1 MAEQGGVRGVRASVA
16 EEATGSNR
24 LLEEAILPT
33 WLNQRAITFWG
44 FNYIWI
50 GLAVVIVTFQYGANG
65 VGAGYTIPTVLA
77 IVWFATAALSILMT
91 ATADIGTEHGL
102 SFAVYLRA
110 PFGTIGTHLPAVSR
124 GIVAACWFG
133 IQTYLGALAINGI
146 VDFLTGF
153 DFWPLW
159 YALFLIVQTVNVAL
173 GIKAVERLASI
184 AAPAILAIAI
194 WMYFNLAG
202 VAQTKGINIWTFA
215 GNGESISLLALF
227 AANMAVWSALSVDI
241 PNITRFVATEPT
253 RNFFRRN
260 RNVLVAQF
268 FTLPT
273 VQALIAFIGAVSFIA
288 TGNWNPVEVIQ
299 GQGTGL
305 VLVILL
311 IMVILAQ
318 WSTNMAANAI
328 PAALAFVNAGAPRLS
343 YKMAVVLSAVLAT
356 AVAPWALLENLFAF
370 LSYYG
375 GFIGAIGGIMVCDY
389 YVFRRRHLNVPD
401 LYRADGQFQYWRG
414 VNPAGVIAWFGAA
427 VIALI
432 WLDIAFLLGFPIAF
446 VLYYVLMKFWVL
458 PRYKQV
464 EIESN
469 FDDRYLATSVG
480 LNWVYHRGEGFTRER
495 TEDIPETAV
504 ARQDL

>member
-1 MAEQGGVRGVRASVA
+1 MAQQSEVKSEKPEVGGH
-16 EEATGSNR
+16 
-24 LLEEAILPT
+24 LLEESILPT
-33 WLNQRAITFWG
+33 WLNQRAVTFWG

-65 VGAGYTIPTVLA
+65 VEAGYTVPTVLA
-77 IVWFATAALSILMT
+77 IVWFATAALAILMT

-110 PFGTIGTHLPAVSR
+110 PFGTVGTHLPAISR

-146 VDFLTGF
+146 VDFMTGF

-159 YALFLIVQTVNVAL
+159 YALFMIVQVVNVAL
-173 GIKAVERLASI
+173 GIRAVERLASI

-194 WMYFNLAG
+194 WMYFNLSG
-202 VAQTKGINIWTFA
+202 VAETKGINIWTFA
-215 GNGESISLLALF
+215 GEGQTISLLALF

-241 PNITRFVATEPT
+241 PNITRFVAAEPT
-253 RNFFRRN
+253 RSFVRRN

-305 VLVILL
+305 VLIVLL
-311 IMVILAQ
+311 VMVILAQ

-328 PAALAFVNAGAPRLS
+328 PAALTFVNAAAPRLR
-343 YKMAVVLSAVLAT
+343 YPWAVVLAGIVGT

-389 YVFRRRHLNVPD
+389 YVFRRRRLNVPD
-401 LYRADGQFQYWRG
+401 LYRTDGQFRYWRG
-414 VNPAGVIAWFGAA
+414 VNPAGVIAWFAA
-427 VIALI
+427 ALVSLI

-446 VLYYVLMKFWVL
+446 VLYYVLMRFWIVS
-458 PRYKQV
+458 RYKQA
-464 EIESN
+464 EIESGH
-469 FDDRYLATSVG
+469 DDRYLATSLG
-480 LNWVYHRGEGFTRER
+480 LNWVYKRGEWFTRER
-495 TEDIPETAV
+495 TEDIPEDAV
-504 ARQDL
+504 AREDL

>member
-1 MAEQGGVRGVRASVA
+1 MAQKPEVKAQKPEVGGH
-16 EEATGSNR
+16 
-24 LLEEAILPT
+24 LLEESILPT
-33 WLNQRAITFWG
+33 WLNQRAVTFWG

-65 VGAGYTIPTVLA
+65 VEAGYTIPTVLA
-77 IVWFATAALSILMT
+77 IVWFATAALAILMT

-146 VDFLTGF
+146 VDFMTGF

-159 YALFLIVQTVNVAL
+159 YALFMIVQVVNVAL
-173 GIKAVERLASI
+173 GIRAVERLAAI

-202 VAQTKGINIWTFA
+202 VAETKGINIWTFA
-215 GNGESISLLALF
+215 GEGQTISLLALF

-241 PNITRFVATEPT
+241 PNITRFVAAEPT
-253 RNFFRRN
+253 RSFVRRN

-268 FTLPT
+268 LTLPT

-305 VLVILL
+305 VLVVLL
-311 IMVILAQ
+311 VMVILAQ

-328 PAALAFVNAGAPRLS
+328 PAALTFVNAAAPRLR
-343 YKMAVVLSAVLAT
+343 YPWAVVLAGLVGT

-389 YVFRRRHLNVPD
+389 YVFRRRRLNVPD
-401 LYRADGQFQYWRG
+401 LYRTDGQFRYWRG
-414 VNPAGVIAWFGAA
+414 VNPAGIIAWVVAA
-427 VIALI
+427 LLSLI
-432 WLDIAFLLGFPIAF
+432 WLDIAFLVGFPIAF
-446 VLYYVLMKFWVL
+446 ALYYVLMRFWIV
-458 PRYKQV
+458 PRYRQA
-464 EIESN
+464 EIESGY
-469 FDDRYLATSVG
+469 DDRYLATSLG
-480 LNWVYHRGEGFTRER
+480 LNWVYKRGEWFTRER
-495 TEDIPETAV
+495 TEDIPEDAV
-504 ARQDL
+504 AREDL

>member
-1 MAEQGGVRGVRASVA
+1 MARQGTVERAA
-16 EEATGSNR
+16 EARGSNR
-24 LLEEAILPT
+24 LLEESILPT
-33 WLNQRAITFWG
+33 WLNQRAISFWG

-77 IVWFATAALSILMT
+77 IVWFATAALAILMT

-110 PFGTIGTHLPAVSR
+110 PFGTVGTHLPAVSR

-146 VDFLTGF
+146 VAFLTGF

-159 YALFLIVQTVNVAL
+159 YAAFLLVQTVNVAL

-184 AAPAILAIAI
+184 AAPAILAISV

-202 VAQTKGINIWTFA
+202 VAETEGTNIWTFA
-215 GNGESISLLALF
+215 GGGEPLSLLALF

-241 PNITRFVATEPT
+241 PNITRFVAAKPT
-253 RNFFRRN
+253 RSFFGRN

-273 VQALIAFIGAVSFIA
+273 VQALIAFIGAVSFIV

-305 VLVILL
+305 VLVVLL
-311 IMVILAQ
+311 AMVILAQ

-343 YKMAVVLSAVLAT
+343 YKMAVVLAAVVAT

-389 YVFRRRHLNVPD
+389 YVFRRRRLNVPD
-401 LYRADGQFQYWRG
+401 LYRTDGQFRYWHG
-414 VNPAGVIAWFGAA
+414 INPAGIIAWFAA
-427 VIALI
+427 ALLSLV
-432 WLDIAFLLGFPIAF
+432 WLDIAFIVGFPIAF
-446 VLYYVLMKFWVL
+446 VAYYALMRFWIL
-458 PRYKQV
+458 KRYEQA
-464 EIESN
+464 EIESGYS
-469 FDDRYLATSVG
+469 DRYLATSLG
-480 LNWVYHRGEGFTRER
+480 LNWVYHRGEGFTREK
-495 TEDIPETAV
+495 TEEIPASAV
-504 ARQDL
+504 KREDL

>member
-1 MAEQGGVRGVRASVA
+1 MSERETVARAVESV
-16 EEATGSNR
+16 GSDR
-24 LLEEAILPT
+24 LLEESILPT
-33 WLNQRAITFWG
+33 WLNQRALTFWG

-65 VGAGYTIPTVLA
+65 VEAGYTVPTVLA
-77 IVWFATAALSILMT
+77 IVWLATATLAILMT

-110 PFGTIGTHLPAVSR
+110 PFGTVGTHLPAVSR

-146 VDFLTGF
+146 VDFLTGL

-159 YALFLIVQTVNVAL
+159 YALFMVVQVVNVAL
-173 GIKAVERLASI
+173 GIRAVERLAAL
-184 AAPAILAIAI
+184 AAPAILAISV

-202 VAQTKGINIWTFA
+202 VAETEGVNIWTFA
-215 GNGESISLLALF
+215 GEGQSISLLALF

-241 PNITRFVATEPT
+241 PNITRFVRAEPT
-253 RNFFRRN
+253 RSFVRRN
-260 RNVLVAQF
+260 KNVLVAQF

-273 VQALIAFIGAVSFIA
+273 VQAMIAFIGAVSFIA

-305 VLVILL
+305 VLVVLL
-311 IMVILAQ
+311 VMVILAQ

-328 PAALAFVNAGAPRLS
+328 PAALTFVNAAAPKLR
-343 YKMAVVLSAVLAT
+343 YPWAVVLAGVVGT
-356 AVAPWALLENLFAF
+356 AVAPWALLQNLFTF

-389 YVFRRRHLNVPD
+389 YVFRRRRLNVPD
-401 LYRADGQFQYWRG
+401 LYRADGQFRYWHG
-414 VNPAGVIAWFGAA
+414 INPAGVISWFAAA
-427 VIALI
+427 VASLF
-432 WLDIAFLLGFPIAF
+432 WLDIAFLLGFPIAL
-446 VLYYVLMKFWVL
+446 VLYYLLMRFWVL
-458 PRYKQV
+458 GRYKQA
-464 EIESN
+464 ETESN
-469 FDDRYLATSVG
+469 FSDDYLATSVG
-480 LNWVYHRGEGFTRER
+480 LNWVYHRGEGFTREK
-495 TEDIPETAV
+495 TEEIPADAV
-504 ARQDL
+504 KREDL

>member
-1 MAEQGGVRGVRASVA
+1 
-16 EEATGSNR
+16 
-24 LLEEAILPT
+24 
-33 WLNQRAITFWG
+33 
-44 FNYIWI
+44 
-50 GLAVVIVTFQYGANG
+50 
-65 VGAGYTIPTVLA
+65 
-77 IVWFATAALSILMT
+77 
-91 ATADIGTEHGL
+91 
-102 SFAVYLRA
+102 
-110 PFGTIGTHLPAVSR
+110 
-124 GIVAACWFG
+124 
-133 IQTYLGALAINGI
+133 
-146 VDFLTGF
+146 
-153 DFWPLW
+153 
-159 YALFLIVQTVNVAL
+159 LIVQTVNVAL

-194 WMYFNLAG
+194 WMYFNLSG

-273 VQALIAFIGAVSFIA
+273 VQALIAFIGAVSFIT

>member
-1 MAEQGGVRGVRASVA
+1 MAQQSEVKAEKPEVGGH
-16 EEATGSNR
+16 
-24 LLEEAILPT
+24 LLEESILPT
-33 WLNQRAITFWG
+33 WLNQRAVTFWG

-65 VGAGYTIPTVLA
+65 VEAGYTVPTVLA
-77 IVWFATAALSILMT
+77 IVWFATAALAILMT

-110 PFGTIGTHLPAVSR
+110 PFGTVGTHLPAISR

-146 VDFLTGF
+146 VDFMTGF

-159 YALFLIVQTVNVAL
+159 YALFMIVQVVNVAL
-173 GIKAVERLASI
+173 GIRAVERLASI

-202 VAQTKGINIWTFA
+202 VAETKGINIWTFA
-215 GNGESISLLALF
+215 GEGQTISLLALF

-241 PNITRFVATEPT
+241 PNITRFVAAEPT

-299 GQGTGL
+299 GQGTGFVLIVLL
-305 VLVILL
+305 V
-311 IMVILAQ
+311 MVILAQ

-328 PAALAFVNAGAPRLS
+328 PAALTFVNAAAPRLR
-343 YKMAVVLSAVLAT
+343 YPWAVVLAGIVGT

-389 YVFRRRHLNVPD
+389 YVFRRRRLNVPD
-401 LYRADGQFQYWRG
+401 LYRTDGQFRYWRG
-414 VNPAGVIAWFGAA
+414 VNPAGIIAWVVAA
-427 VIALI
+427 LLSLI

-446 VLYYVLMKFWVL
+446 VLYYVLMRFWIL
-458 PRYKQV
+458 ARYRQA

-469 FDDRYLATSVG
+469 FDDRYLATSLG
-480 LNWVYHRGEGFTRER
+480 LNWVYKRGEWFTRER
-495 TEDIPETAV
+495 TEDIPEDAV
-504 ARQDL
+504 AREDL

>member
-1 MAEQGGVRGVRASVA
+1 M
-16 EEATGSNR
+16 
-24 LLEEAILPT
+24 
-33 WLNQRAITFWG
+33 
-44 FNYIWI
+44 
-50 GLAVVIVTFQYGANG
+50 
-65 VGAGYTIPTVLA
+65 
-77 IVWFATAALSILMT
+77 
-91 ATADIGTEHGL
+91 
-102 SFAVYLRA
+102 
-110 PFGTIGTHLPAVSR
+110 
-124 GIVAACWFG
+124 
-133 IQTYLGALAINGI
+133 
-146 VDFLTGF
+146 
-153 DFWPLW
+153 
-159 YALFLIVQTVNVAL
+159 
-173 GIKAVERLASI
+173 
-184 AAPAILAIAI
+184 
-194 WMYFNLAG
+194 
-202 VAQTKGINIWTFA
+202 
-215 GNGESISLLALF
+215 
-227 AANMAVWSALSVDI
+227 
-241 PNITRFVATEPT
+241 
-253 RNFFRRN
+253 
-260 RNVLVAQF
+260 
-268 FTLPT
+268 
-273 VQALIAFIGAVSFIA
+273 
-288 TGNWNPVEVIQ
+288 
-299 GQGTGL
+299 
-305 VLVILL
+305 LVILL

-495 TEDIPETAV
+495 TEEIPETAV

>member
-1 MAEQGGVRGVRASVA
+1 MAQQSEVKPEKPEVGGH
-16 EEATGSNR
+16 
-24 LLEEAILPT
+24 LLEESILPT
-33 WLNQRAITFWG
+33 WLNQRAVTFWG

-50 GLAVVIVTFQYGANG
+50 GLAVVIVTFQYVANG
-65 VGAGYTIPTVLA
+65 VEAGYTVPTVLA
-77 IVWFATAALSILMT
+77 IVWFATAALAILMT

-110 PFGTIGTHLPAVSR
+110 PFGTVGTHLPAISR

-146 VDFLTGF
+146 VDFMTGF

-159 YALFLIVQTVNVAL
+159 YALFMIVQVVNVAL
-173 GIKAVERLASI
+173 GIRAVERLASI

-194 WMYFNLAG
+194 WMYFNLSG
-202 VAQTKGINIWTFA
+202 VAETKGINIWTFA
-215 GNGESISLLALF
+215 GEGQTISLLALF

-241 PNITRFVATEPT
+241 PNITRFVAAEPT
-253 RNFFRRN
+253 RSFVRRN

-305 VLVILL
+305 VLIVLL
-311 IMVILAQ
+311 VMVILAQ

-328 PAALAFVNAGAPRLS
+328 PAALTFVNAAAPRLR
-343 YKMAVVLSAVLAT
+343 YPWAVVLAGIVGT

-389 YVFRRRHLNVPD
+389 YVFRRRRLNVPD
-401 LYRADGQFQYWRG
+401 LYRTDGQFRYWRG
-414 VNPAGVIAWFGAA
+414 VNPAGVIAWFAA
-427 VIALI
+427 ALVSLI

-446 VLYYVLMKFWVL
+446 VLYYVLMRFWIVS
-458 PRYKQV
+458 RYKQA
-464 EIESN
+464 EIESGH
-469 FDDRYLATSVG
+469 DDRYLATSLG
-480 LNWVYHRGEGFTRER
+480 LNWVYKRGEWFTRER
-495 TEDIPETAV
+495 TEDIPEDAV
-504 ARQDL
+504 AREDL

>member
-1 MAEQGGVRGVRASVA
+1 MAQQGGVSGARARAA
-16 EEATGSNR
+16 EEAAGSNR

-33 WLNQRAITFWG
+33 WLNQRALTFWG

-65 VGAGYTIPTVLA
+65 VAAGYTILTVLA
-77 IVWFATAALSILMT
+77 IVWFATAALAILMT

-110 PFGTIGTHLPAVSR
+110 PFGTVGTHLPAISR

-202 VAQTKGINIWTFA
+202 VAQTEGTNIWTFA
-215 GNGESISLLALF
+215 GDGAPISLLALF

-241 PNITRFVATEPT
+241 PNITRFVAAKPT
-253 RNFFRRN
+253 KNFFRRN

-273 VQALIAFIGAVSFIA
+273 VQALIAFIGAVSFIV

-299 GQGTGL
+299 QQGTGI
-305 VLVILL
+305 VLVVLL
-311 IMVILAQ
+311 VMVILAQ

-343 YKMAVVLSAVLAT
+343 YKMAVVLSAVVAT

-389 YVFRRRHLNVPD
+389 YVFRKRRLNVPD
-401 LYRADGQFQYWRG
+401 LYRIDGQFRYWHG
-414 VNPAGVIAWFGAA
+414 VNPAGVIAWVVAA
-427 VIALI
+427 LLSLI
-432 WLDIAFLLGFPIAF
+432 FLDIAFIIGFPIAF
-446 VLYYVLMKFWVL
+446 ALYYVLMRFWVL
-458 PRYKQV
+458 QRYAQA
-464 EIESN
+464 EIESG
-469 FDDRYLATSVG
+469 FDDRYLATSLG
-480 LNWVYHRGEGFTRER
+480 LNWVYHRGEGFTREK
-495 TEDIPETAV
+495 TEEIPESAV
-504 ARQDL
+504 KREDL

>member
-1 MAEQGGVRGVRASVA
+1 MAQGTARGAVRD
-16 EEATGSNR
+16 EAGSH
-24 LLEEAILPT
+24 LLEESILPT
-33 WLNQRAITFWG
+33 WLNQRAVSFWG

-65 VGAGYTIPTVLA
+65 VAAGYTVPTVLA
-77 IVWFATAALSILMT
+77 IVWFATAALAVLMT

-110 PFGTIGTHLPAVSR
+110 PFGTVGTHLPAVSR

-146 VDFLTGF
+146 VEFLTGF
-153 DFWPLW
+153 AFWPLW
-159 YALFLIVQTVNVAL
+159 YGLFLTVQTVNVAL

-202 VAQTKGINIWTFA
+202 VAETQGTNIWTFA
-215 GNGESISLLALF
+215 GEGPSLSLLALF

-241 PNITRFVATEPT
+241 PNITRFVAAHPT

-273 VQALIAFIGAVSFIA
+273 VQALIAFIGAVSFIV

-299 GQGTGL
+299 EQGTGL
-305 VLVILL
+305 VLVVLL
-311 IMVILAQ
+311 VMVILAQ

-343 YKMAVVLSAVLAT
+343 YRMAVVLAAVVAT
-356 AVAPWALLENLFAF
+356 AVAPWALLDNLFAF

-389 YVFRRRHLNVPD
+389 YVFRRRRLNVPD
-401 LYRADGQFQYWRG
+401 LYRNDGQFRYWHG
-414 VNPAGVIAWFGAA
+414 INPAGVLAWFAA
-427 VIALI
+427 AILSLV
-432 WLDIAFLLGFPIAF
+432 WLDIAFLVGFPIAF
-446 VLYYVLMKFWVL
+446 VLYYVLMRFWIV
-458 PRYKQV
+458 PRYRQA
-464 EIESN
+464 EIESG
-469 FDDRYLATSVG
+469 FSDDYLATSIG
-480 LNWVYHRGEGFTRER
+480 LNWVYHRGEGFTREK
-495 TEDIPETAV
+495 TAEIPESAV
-504 ARQDL
+504 RREDL

>member
-1 MAEQGGVRGVRASVA
+1 MAEQGGVREVRASVA

-194 WMYFNLAG
+194 WMYFNLSG

-299 GQGTGL
+299 G
-305 VLVILL
+305 
-311 IMVILAQ
+311 
-318 WSTNMAANAI
+318 
-328 PAALAFVNAGAPRLS
+328 
-343 YKMAVVLSAVLAT
+343 
-356 AVAPWALLENLFAF
+356 
-370 LSYYG
+370 
-375 GFIGAIGGIMVCDY
+375 
-389 YVFRRRHLNVPD
+389 
-401 LYRADGQFQYWRG
+401 
-414 VNPAGVIAWFGAA
+414 
-427 VIALI
+427 
-432 WLDIAFLLGFPIAF
+432 
-446 VLYYVLMKFWVL
+446 
-458 PRYKQV
+458 
-464 EIESN
+464 
-469 FDDRYLATSVG
+469 
-480 LNWVYHRGEGFTRER
+480 RER
-495 TEDIPETAV
+495 A
-504 ARQDL
+504 LCW